1 MTLSRVFRAASCALG
16 FVLAL
21 TLPAAG
27 AWAQQQRPVALPAN
41 AIYGELKAFQYP
53 NAQLGKKW
61 LRLSPGARIYD
72 TRNLIITPGMVPAP
86 ASVLFRLDINGQIS
100 QMWLLTAAEAK
111 AARQRAK
118 NAKP

>member
-41 AIYGELKAFQYP
+41 AIYG
-53 NAQLGKKW
+53 
-61 LRLSPGARIYD
+61 
-72 TRNLIITPGMVPAP
+72 
-86 ASVLFRLDINGQIS
+86 
-100 QMWLLTAAEAK
+100 
-111 AARQRAK
+111 
-118 NAKP
+118 